1 MNEKKKNSPLHH
13 LANLDW
19 YFAVLL
25 LVALLGITAIGVLRR
40 YITRTPF
47 IWLEEVQGLIFM
59 WITFVGG
66 SVAFRKGSHVA
77 VEILVDTLP
86 AKIGG
91 IIERFDVLLQAI
103 ILGYVGYQEF
113 AYYMQ
118 LVSTG
123 KVTNLLRIPFSI
135 AYLAIPVGAVLMFV
149 SMLWGS
155 YMKYIKGVDL
165 KGGENE

>member
-1 MNEKKKNSPLHH
+1 
-13 LANLDW
+13 
-19 YFAVLL
+19 
-25 LVALLGITAIGVLRR
+25 
-40 YITRTPF
+40 
-47 IWLEEVQGLIFM
+47 
-59 WITFVGG
+59 
-66 SVAFRKGSHVA
+66 
-77 VEILVDTLP
+77 
-86 AKIGG
+86 
-91 IIERFDVLLQAI
+91 
-103 ILGYVGYQEF
+103 
-113 AYYMQ
+113 MQ